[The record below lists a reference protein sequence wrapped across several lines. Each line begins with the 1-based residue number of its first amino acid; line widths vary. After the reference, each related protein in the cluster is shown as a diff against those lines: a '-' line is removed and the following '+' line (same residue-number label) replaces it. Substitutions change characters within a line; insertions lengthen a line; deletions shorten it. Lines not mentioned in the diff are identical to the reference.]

1 MLKLFLKVEYKMNKN
16 HFYLAIVY
24 IVILFS
30 SCSSHDVKST
40 KIVDVSQK
48 DIDSNSIQNIELNQQ
63 EVKDTTNKSIVEVNP
78 IKKEEDRKTHT
89 KKDKDTINTKKTIV
103 FLSNIIED
111 FSKWEAAFIENS
123 DSSSIFS
130 YLLDVD
136 STSKIGVWQ
145 FTKGLTSFKKQLV
158 SPLYKDFMNRAG
170 IKTTQISLFLNIVWV
185 NPTPVKKKYHIIISH
200 KVLDFVKW
208 KIDFDSNRENREL
221 IGISDVLLA
230 VGEKTNNEITMI
242 LATDNIDM
250 CRSLFTNPDV
260 VEVLKKAGVVGELN
274 ISYWKVMSNK

>member
-1 MLKLFLKVEYKMNKN
+1 MNKN
-16 HFYLAIVY
+16 PFYLVIVY

-30 SCSSHDVKST
+30 SCSSHDAKST

-63 EVKDTTNKSIVEVNP
+63 EVEDTTNKSIAGVNP
-78 IKKEEDRKTHT
+78 IKKEEDRK
-89 KKDKDTINTKKTIV
+89 KKSKKDTINDKKTIV
-103 FLSNIIED
+103 FLSNTIED

-130 YLLDVD
+130 YSLNVD

-158 SPLYKDFMNRAG
+158 SPFYKDFMNRAG
-170 IKTTQISLFLNIVWV
+170 IKTTQTSLFLNIAWV

-230 VGEKTNNEITMI
+230 VSEKTNNEITMI

-250 CRSLFTNPDV
+250 CRTLFTNPDV